1 MNIFKNK
8 QKNMLSMGNNKFI
21 VLIISIILGI
31 FATFLIH
38 LYVKNRIAVISGG
51 ELIPL
56 IFAAED
62 ISSGANITEDMLAIR
77 KVPKAYIHFQ
87 AIENNYKSFILSQ
100 KTCVDIKKG
109 DAVLWTDIYIEEMAS
124 LEQKLKPN
132 ERAIAVHIDDVSG
145 INGLIKPGN
154 RVDVLV
160 SFSPPSKDFQ
170 STKFITKVLLQGVD
184 VLAVGRE
191 MTSREYSFERNI
203 RSKKKGLTESIN
215 PVSSSFEKASVIT
228 LKLSLRDAAA
238 LAVAEQ
244 KGTIRLVLRSREDVI
259 IQDIDSISCVDVLL
273 NGMELSQKPQKEQ
286 GYPIIHEQGVNKGS
300 AYQPCGD
307 FRKKTVPIL
316 QGMKEKIKKDMEKRI
331 KDTELKKDEK

>member
-1 MNIFKNK
+1 MNNK
-8 QKNMLSMGNNKFI
+8 QKNILSLGSSKFA
-21 VLIISIILGI
+21 VLIVSVILGV

-38 LYVKNRIAVISGG
+38 LYMKSRIEAISGG
-51 ELIPL
+51 ELVPIV
-56 IFAAED
+56 FAAED
-62 ISSGANITEDMLAIR
+62 IPSGANITEDMLAIR

-109 DAVLWTDIYIEEMAS
+109 DAVLWTDIYIEETAS
-124 LEQKLKPN
+124 LEQKLKPS

-170 STKFITKVLLQGVD
+170 SVKFVTKVLLQDVD
-184 VLAVGRE
+184 VLAVGSE
-191 MTSREYSFERNI
+191 MASREYSFERNI
-203 RSKKKGLTESIN
+203 PSKKKGLTEGIAA
-215 PVSSSFEKASVIT
+215 PHSFEKASVIT

-244 KGTIRLVLRSREDVI
+244 KGTIKLVLRSSEDVI
-259 IQDIDSISCVDVLL
+259 IQDIDKLNCADVLL
-273 NGMELSQKPQKEQ
+273 GGVDLSQKTQKEE

-300 AYQPCGD
+300 AYQPRGD
-307 FRKKTVPIL
+307 FKKGTVPVL
-316 QGMKEKIKKDMEKRI
+316 PGMRERIKKDMEKRI
-331 KDTELKKDEK
+331 SGTELKKNEK